1 VRGREEFTTGGTMT
15 ISGADDEA
23 VRAPGDVRRNVVRA
37 GVRGLVAAMAMTG
50 FRTVS
55 GVVDP
60 GQQSPPRA
68 VVEKH
73 GPRRVRRLPPPQRE
87 AITELA
93 HWAYGMGCGAL
104 FGLLP
109 RSVRAHRLLGP
120 GYGLAVWLVFDAA
133 VAPMM
138 GLRDGRYDRPIWRIG
153 VALDHLL
160 YGVVVA
166 GRLPREA

>member
-1 VRGREEFTTGGTMT
+1 MAVGG
-15 ISGADDEA
+15 IDDEGT
-23 VRAPGDVRRNVVRA
+23 RAPGGVRRNMLRA
-37 GVRGLVAAMAMTG
+37 GTRGLVAAMAMTG

-68 VVEKH
+68 VVDKH
-73 GPRRVRRLPPPQRE
+73 APRRVRRLPTRQRE
-87 AITELA
+87 AVTELA

-120 GYGLAVWLVFDAA
+120 GYGLAVWLAFDAA
-133 VAPMM
+133 IAPMM
-138 GLRDGRYDRPIWRIG
+138 GLRDGRYDRPLWRIG
-153 VALDHLL
+153 VAMDHLL